1 MKRHV
6 YRTSFHAGFKY
17 QTCMSSFASHV
28 NVLYIIGSGRKQPP
42 VFYNRSC
49 FVLLFSSI
57 FAVKYLCWFLFLI
70 KNFKAILLKRK
81 KTPTQVFS
89 CEYCGIFKIICFE
102 ERLRT
107 AASIICYFDT
117 INLKQSCAHSVPKPF
132 KGATKSYFTHY
143 SCEIIVLFNTAL
155 SV

>member
-6 YRTSFHAGFKY
+6 HRTCFHAGFKY

-57 FAVKYLCWFLFLI
+57 FAVKNLCWFLFLI

-107 AASIICYFDT
+107 AASIRCYFDT
-117 INLKQSCAHSVPKPF
+117 I
-132 KGATKSYFTHY
+132 
-143 SCEIIVLFNTAL
+143 
-155 SV
+155 

>member
-1 MKRHV
+1 MKCHV
-6 YRTSFHAGFKY
+6 YRTCFHAGFKY
-17 QTCMSSFASHV
+17 QTCMGSFASHV

-57 FAVKYLCWFLFLI
+57 FAVKNLCWFLFLI

-81 KTPTQVFS
+81 KRQHRCFLVNIAEFLRSSVLKNVF
-89 CEYCGIFKIICFE
+89 
-102 ERLRT
+102 ERLLLSDVILTRSKAILCT
-107 AASIICYFDT
+107 
-117 INLKQSCAHSVPKPF
+117 LVPKPF